1 MTTGASSD
9 LLRDREDELTDP
21 FAFSLRFR
29 EADHPA
35 TRLRHLKMRDTRTA
49 RHLFVDAAVGPNRGN
64 LDVSFFFRHVV
75 EANGQLGS
83 DGEPVRRYERLD
95 VEGQSRLANEVV
107 PSFARLPAGHRE
119 DHFHAVG
126 YGSRQVGD

>member
-9 LLRDREDELTDP
+9 LLRDLEDELTDP

-35 TRLRHLKMRDTRTA
+35 PRLRHLKMRDARTA

-83 DGEPVRRYERLD
+83 DGEPVRRSDRLH
-95 VEGQSRLANEVV
+95 SAAH
-107 PSFARLPAGHRE
+107 ARPPAPHLPAFPPPPPR
-119 DHFHAVG
+119 
-126 YGSRQVGD
+126 